1 MENPIL
7 AAMGQQQTNNLQGAV
22 QQAKQIM
29 AGGNSPILTNLLS
42 MCQGQDPKTLF
53 YAECKRRGIEPN
65 DILSLLK

>member
-42 MCQGQDPKTLF
+42 M
-53 YAECKRRGIEPN
+53 
-65 DILSLLK
+65 